1 MYILLKKTKTFCCK
15 AVDYSQCSV
24 TGGNKNHKI
33 TPVLLLVT
41 KLWAT
46 SDTSTNFTG
55 DIFP

>member
-1 MYILLKKTKTFCCK
+1 MYILLKKTFCCK

-24 TGGNKNHKI
+24 TGGIKNHKI

-41 KLWAT
+41 NLWAT
-46 SDTSTNFTG
+46 SDTSANFTG